1 MILIIVFLAFVL
13 LAVLWSK
20 VSVNSRR
27 LSNFETRFD
36 LLQHRLV
43 TLEKNFS
50 EMRSASAPA
59 PESVPSKPAVT
70 EPARAPKA
78 QAPLATAPAAP
89 PPPKIQP
96 QPIPAAATVSREVP
110 PSKPS
115 FVPPPISPRPSWKM
129 PKFDWESIVGVKL
142 FSWIAGVALL
152 LAAIFFLRYSIN
164 QGWLMPPVRM
174 AMGIIVGIGLLILCE
189 VKAARKY
196 PVTANAMDASAI
208 AILFSTFYAARALWN
223 LIGAFPA
230 FIFMV
235 LVTAVAVLLSIRRD
249 SLFIA
254 LLGLV
259 GGFATPTLL
268 STGENRPVSLF
279 SYILLLNAGLAWV
292 AAKKKWPSLTTLS
305 LIFTVVYQWGWAL
318 KFLTAPQLPIALG
331 IFIVFPI
338 MAFVALALGQKENR
352 DKGWISLYGQ
362 TANLSALLP
371 LLFAL
376 YVAAVPGYGYRY
388 VLLFSF
394 LFLLDAG
401 LFAIAA
407 ARGPELLHAVGGLST
422 ILVFAIW
429 MNSSY
434 ENGAYPAILSLIALF
449 AFFYLVAP
457 IIARW
462 FGHSFADIGRK
473 AVFTAPFLLFVFPCL
488 ALMEPASATTAGLL
502 FGTLFVILLGASASA
517 IFEEEGAIYYVAA
530 AFALLAE
537 AAWSLKYLT
546 PERLYSGLAL
556 YAIFSL
562 LFISVPLAAH
572 RLNKK
577 LHPEG
582 AGAGLLLASL
592 ILMTFLVIGPIA
604 SISIWG
610 LALLLLII
618 NAGLF
623 WQGAA
628 CKIPMLAIAGMVLS
642 WIILGILWASVSLSA
657 ILMPALVVM
666 AGFALLVLAGNIWL
680 RQKASGADSPLLE
693 GGIFLGLT
701 GHLFLIAIAAQKSL
715 SVPPWPL
722 LGILFFLNLAIG
734 VAALYT
740 RRNDL
745 HQAAMAASAIVLTI
759 WIVVARVAPWPDVAI
774 FSAGA
779 LVLFCLIWIYLT
791 KRAGIDKAPF
801 GRTTAITVILAQIV
815 TIIAA
820 AQPGSPSVGFLLTAH
835 LLFLIALLSLEW
847 LRKNYTFAVLAV
859 FPAAVA
865 VLIWSIQHSG
875 SEFWPQLLLFALTIY
890 VVFIAYPLL
899 LGSRAGKS
907 LAPYLAAVLASIP
920 FFFQSRHAI
929 IQAGW
934 GQAIGILPVA
944 QALLLALLLIRL
956 LGIEPGGTRSLGRL
970 ALVAG
975 AALAFI
981 TAAIPLQL
989 EKQWITIGWA
999 LEAAALAWLF
1009 ARIPHRG
1016 LLYACGGLSAAVFI
1030 RLANPSI
1037 LTYQPRSELAIWN
1050 WYLYAYLV
1058 SAAALILGGWLLL
1071 KTKDQLLSPG
1081 LRASRLLLAGGVILL
1096 FLLLNI
1102 EIADFYSTGDII
1114 TFNFTAGLAQDMTYT
1129 LGWAVFA
1136 VALLAAGI
1144 VIRNQPARIASLA
1157 LLVITIFKCFV
1168 HDLSRLGGLYRVVSF
1183 VGLAICLALVALV
1196 LQKFVLS
1203 ARKEGA

>member
-1 MILIIVFLAFVL
+1 MTLIIVFLAVL
-13 LAVLWSK
+13 LGFLWVK
-20 VSVNSRR
+20 TILNSQR
-27 LSNFETRFD
+27 LRDFETRID
-36 LLQHRLV
+36 LLGRRLV
-43 TLEKNFS
+43 VLEKNLS

-59 PESVPSKPAVT
+59 PEAAPSKPAAA
-70 EPARAPKA
+70 EPAPAAKVPAP
-78 QAPLATAPAAP
+78 PATAPAAP
-89 PPPKIQP
+89 PPPQMQP
-96 QPIPAAATVSREVP
+96 QPIPAAATISREAPLPKP
-110 PSKPS
+110 P
-115 FVPPPISPRPSWKM
+115 FIPPPVTPSPSWKM

-174 AMGIIVGIGLLILCE
+174 AIGIIVGIGLLILCE

-208 AILFSTFYAARALWN
+208 AILFSTFYASRALWN
-223 LIGAFPA
+223 LIGALPA

-235 LVTAVAVLLSIRRD
+235 LVTAVAVLLSIRRN
-249 SLFIA
+249 SVFIA

-259 GGFATPTLL
+259 GGFATPALL
-268 STGENRPVSLF
+268 STGENRPFSLF
-279 SYILLLNAGLAWV
+279 TYILILNAGLAWV
-292 AAKKKWPSLTTLS
+292 AAKRKWPLLTTLS
-305 LIFTVVYQWGWAL
+305 LVFTVAYQWSWVM

-331 IFIVFPI
+331 IFLVFPI
-338 MAFVALALGQKENR
+338 MAFVALPLGQKEDRN
-352 DKGWISLYGQ
+352 KGWISLYGQ
-362 TANLSALLP
+362 TASLSALLP
-371 LLFAL
+371 MLFAFYL
-376 YVAAVPGYGYRY
+376 AAVPGYGYRY
-388 VLLFSF
+388 ILLFGF

-401 LFAIAA
+401 LFAIAE
-407 ARGPELLHAVGGLST
+407 ARGPEILHAVGGLST

-434 ENGAYPAILSLIALF
+434 ENGAYPAILAFITLF
-449 AFFYLVAP
+449 AFLYLVAP
-457 IIARW
+457 LVARR
-462 FGHSFADIGRK
+462 FGRGFADIGRT
-473 AVFTAPFLLFVFPCL
+473 AAFIAPFLLFVFPLL

-502 FGTLFVILLGASASA
+502 FGTLLLILLGASTYA
-517 IFEEEGAIYYVAA
+517 IFEEEGAIYYIAA

-562 LFISVPLAAH
+562 LFIGVPLAAR
-572 RLNKK
+572 RLNKR
-577 LHPEG
+577 LRPES

-592 ILMTFLVIGPIA
+592 VLLTFLVIGPVA

-610 LALLLLII
+610 LALLLLIL
-618 NAGLF
+618 NAGLY
-623 WQGAA
+623 WQGAT
-628 CKIPMLAIAGMVLS
+628 CKLPMLAIAGMILS
-642 WIILGILWASVSLSA
+642 WIILGILWASVSLAA

-680 RQKASGADSPLLE
+680 QQKTSGVDSPLLA

-745 HQAAMAASAIVLTI
+745 HQAAMAASAVVLAVWMT
-759 WIVVARVAPWPDVAI
+759 VAGVAPWPDVAI

-791 KRAGIDKAPF
+791 KRSGIDTAPF
-801 GRTTAITVILAQIV
+801 GKTAAITVILAQIV

-820 AQPGSPSVGFLLTAH
+820 AQPGSPSVGFLLPAH
-835 LLFLIALLSLEW
+835 LLFLSALLSLAW
-847 LRKNYTFAVLAV
+847 FRKNYAFSVFAVFSSAFAV
-859 FPAAVA
+859 S
-865 VLIWSIQHSG
+865 IWAIQHSG
-875 SEFWPQLLLFALTIY
+875 SEFWREQLLFAIPIY
-890 VVFIAYPLL
+890 LVFIAYPLL
-899 LGSRAGKS
+899 LGSRARKS
-907 LAPYLAAVLASIP
+907 LAPYLAAVLASVP
-920 FFFQSRHAI
+920 FFFQARHAI

-944 QALLLALLLIRL
+944 QALLLALLIAQL
-956 LGIEPGGTRSLGRL
+956 LSIEPSGTRSLGRL

-989 EKQWITIGWA
+989 DKQWITIGWA

-1009 ARIPHRG
+1009 GRIPRKG
-1016 LLYACGGLSAAVFI
+1016 LLYACSGLSVAVFI
-1030 RLANPSI
+1030 RLANSSI

-1058 SAAALILGGWLLL
+1058 SAAALILGGWLLS
-1071 KTKDQLLSPG
+1071 KTKDQLFSPW
-1081 LRASRLLLAGGVILL
+1081 LRVSRLLLAGGVILL
-1096 FLLLNI
+1096 FILLNI
-1102 EIADFYSTGDII
+1102 EIADFYSTGEVI
-1114 TFNFTAGLAQDMTYT
+1114 TFNFSAGLAQDMTYT

-1136 VALLAAGI
+1136 VVLLAAGI
-1144 VIRNQPARIASLA
+1144 VIRSQSARIASLA
-1157 LLVITIFKCFV
+1157 LLVITILKCFV
-1168 HDLSRLGGLYRVVSF
+1168 HDLARLGGLYRVASF

-1203 ARKEGA
+1203 ARKEGE